1 MGILNHLQT
10 LFITSQVIAVADV
23 SPGHHDSVHSCLVSV
38 QQKRMID
45 SARAH
50 QTNETH
56 IGGVLH
62 ATHPSQIGAG
72 IGTPVTHEGYNFGFE
87 CFRH

>member
-10 LFITSQVIAVADV
+10 LFITSQVIAVSDV
-23 SPGHHDSVHSCLVSV
+23 STGNHNPVHSRLISV
-38 QQKRMID
+38 QQEGMID

-56 IGGVLH
+56 IGRVLH
-62 ATHPSQIGAG
+62 PPHPCQVGSGIGA
-72 IGTPVTHEGYNFGFE
+72 PVTHEGYNFGLE